1 MSALNLLETLV
12 SIPSVNPFK
21 YFAGANGGYIGM
33 GAEEQVNTFIED
45 LLRKAGFEVSRQLL
59 HPKTTVM
66 TPTGPIEAPAR
77 WNVLGV
83 RYPSGP
89 WNGKSILFFGHTDTV
104 EVKQNWQS
112 DPFSITKKTED
123 GRERWYGLGAND
135 MKGGLAAIVDAISSV
150 SPNQYAIKV
159 AFVVDE
165 EFYSFGAHVLCESD
179 FMKDVVLAIAP
190 EIGDGEEA
198 PHEPKD
204 HQSIG
209 LGRTGRVEYDFK
221 ITGRACHGADA
232 FVSATAVNAVH
243 ESVKL
248 QGALIKDCAAQKRR
262 FEQQGAVSFNSA
274 FISCHQGGAPTLSIP
289 DTASFVLD
297 RTFLPDES
305 PEAELTRLQSMV
317 TGMQDSGEVD
327 PRARITVSTKD
338 RPTPACLPYI
348 TPLEGPEIDLLLKA
362 IKSQTRSSSFSIGR
376 SVADENR
383 VAVLGIPTLTIGPT
397 GAGSHT
403 PHEWVDP
410 SSVVRVAEIF
420 KTFIA
425 SC

>member
-1 MSALNLLETLV
+1 MNALHVLENLV
-12 SIPSVNPFK
+12 SLPSVNPFK
-21 YFAGANGGYIGM
+21 YFAGPHGGYIGM

-66 TPTGPIEAPAR
+66 TPTGTAEAPAR

-112 DPFSITKKTED
+112 DPFSITKKTEA

-135 MKGGLAAIVDAISSV
+135 MKGGLAAILDAISSV
-150 SPNQYAIKV
+150 SPKEYAIKV

-165 EFYSFGAHVLCESD
+165 EFYSFGAHLLCESE
-179 FMKDVVLAIAP
+179 FMKDVALAIAP

-209 LGRTGRVEYDFK
+209 IGRTGRVEYDFN

-232 FVSATAVNAVH
+232 FVSPTAVNAVH

-248 QGALIKDCAAQKRR
+248 QAEIIKDCTAQKRK

-274 FISCHQGGAPTLSIP
+274 FISCHRGGEATLSIP

-297 RTFLPDES
+297 RTFLPNES
-305 PEAELTRLQSMV
+305 PEAELTRLQRVVAGLQS
-317 TGMQDSGEVD
+317 TGVIDS
-327 PRARITVSTKD
+327 RAHITVSTKD

-348 TPLEGPEIDLLLKA
+348 THMEGPEIDLLQKA

-410 SSVVRVAEIF
+410 LSVVRVAEIF
-420 KTFIA
+420 KTLIA